1 MTSEALEQRF
11 GGVFATPVRRPI
23 ATYMFFL
30 GVCLIGL
37 FAWYRIPIE
46 LIPPLSGDELR
57 VQIVRPGSDPDVIE
71 REILIPLEARIEELV
86 GVDETWAEI
95 NGSQGT
101 VTIAFEP
108 GSNYRVRE
116 LELSRIAAD
125 LQRTQPRGTFI
136 QVQTNESSFAS
147 RIILQVQILGGADPV
162 SLREFADEQLLPRFT
177 SVPGVSQAFLQGAP
191 PREVTVWLDPQR
203 CAELGVRPGEV
214 TQALARSVQHIRFLG
229 GVEEGNQRYSV
240 MLDGRPGGVVSLGEI
255 RIDPNRPILLR
266 HVADIEMGAARRDNV
281 FRINGQPALG
291 VFLFQEEGA
300 NVVALGRA
308 LKSRIEELRE
318 EFAPYGIDFVIGFDA
333 SEMIED
339 QISRLRELAIGG
351 FVIALMVLFLFLR
364 EWRAVAVVAI
374 AVPVSL
380 LAAGAMLYLGGWT
393 LNLVTLSGLAIGVG
407 LLVDNSIVVYEAVQR
422 RLERGL
428 SPETAAIEGINKTI
442 RAILAGSITT
452 AIVYL
457 PVSALVD
464 DPTARTIILL
474 VAAAIL
480 LPLLA
485 SLLVAAGLVPLLAR
499 KISSGATLARMA
511 RNREYTLQGGKPKQT
526 ARVLFSGLLK
536 SALRRPTPWIASVSM
551 AIVLTLLIA
560 LPWVLVSGAQQAE
573 SSDQVRLEVVM
584 EANNSLDS
592 ASVLFA
598 RLEQAALNIPGVE
611 RVSSNF
617 EEESGTL
624 TIDLLPEDERPAT
637 TTAGFVRRTLL
648 AEGEK
653 AEGVEIS
660 TVSNAGAGGGGGN
673 EAGGDDSGG
682 LLGGTPS
689 KIVLS
694 GPDMRQLNLLATEIQ
709 ESLLNIGDIES
720 ASISGRQGREEL
732 RIRPNFAALNSYRLF
747 PETVLQSLD
756 VLRREGTQMQVGF
769 VLADGR
775 ELPMT
780 VRQPEVVTNN
790 ANQLIQNLMIAFQQ
804 TSLPIGQVTTITN
817 ELPPPNISHH
827 NGRRELSVNYQISDN
842 APRSGP
848 FRQQLDRQIEQV
860 ASNVVLPEGYT
871 VETATSGES
880 TSLFNTLAL
889 PILFLL
895 YTVLAITFESLTLP
909 LLILLSVPL
918 TILGAAWAL
927 VFAGL
932 GISLMAGVG
941 AIALLGITVNPAIIL
956 VDRMQQRVFNSHCGP
971 GTAALGALRERTRP
985 VLMTMGTT
993 IAGMWPLTL
1002 STGQQGEIWPP
1013 FATIMIGGLITSTV
1027 LTLLV
1032 IPVGF
1037 VFLTRID
1044 RLFAKLG
1051 TWVTLGWAA
1060 ACTVVLA
1067 PFFITEQISTYY
1079 WQIVTSILVAS
1090 FFLWVA
1096 KRIFL
1101 EEKPVYINPSPITV
1115 ETRYLGKIY
1124 GLPGPVAKAFAASKA
1139 NAEAKQSRR
1148 DLGERALVHFLLF
1161 GSALFLALNITSDWR
1176 LLFAYVAGAF
1186 ASRALIGAMRALRK
1200 TSTRSVRGE
1209 WLENLVR
1216 GSWPWLLLAGLTY
1229 TYTLQPYLAMEP
1241 MGLPPVAAALLAI
1254 LTVFFQVSRATA
1266 IAIAS
1271 KRISTMVNTGALSS
1285 LRTGWRRFCLSFFSL
1300 GLQRDPI
1307 TASRN
1312 NSFKVAEGMIGILG
1326 PNGAGKTTLLRT
1338 LAGVLDPTIGTTHF
1352 AGHEKRKIL
1361 PVQFSE
1367 IIGYLPQEFG
1377 LPDHLT
1383 AEEYLHYYAILYR
1396 VGNQQER
1403 HERVAMLLKE
1413 VGLAER
1419 KHEKI
1424 GGYSG
1429 GMRQRVAVART
1440 LLRLPP
1446 VIIVDE
1452 PTVGLDPRERIRF
1465 RNLLAKL
1472 AKGRVILFSTHVVED
1487 VAVSCDRVLVFA
1499 NGTICYD
1506 GAPTDLALKAE
1517 GQVWLLTTHAGEA
1530 FNLAPGAKVIDQI
1543 PQEGGGALLRIL
1555 CGERPHERAELTEA
1569 TMEDG
1574 YMQLQKSNFGRSR

>member
-1 MTSEALEQRF
+1 
-11 GGVFATPVRRPI
+11 
-23 ATYMFFL
+23 MFFL

-46 LIPPLSGDELR
+46 LIPALSGDELI

-71 REILIPLEARIEELV
+71 REILLPLEARIDELV

-125 LQRTQPRGTFI
+125 IQRSQPRGTFI
-136 QVQTNESSFAS
+136 QVQSNETSFIS
-147 RIILQVQILGGADPV
+147 RIILEVQIIGGQDPS
-162 SLREFADEQLLPRFT
+162 SLRDFADEQLLPRFT

-191 PREVTVWLDPQR
+191 PREVTVWIDPQR
-203 CAELGVRPGEV
+203 CAELGILPGQV
-214 TQALARSVQHIRFLG
+214 TSALARSVQHIRYLG

-240 MLDGRPGGVVSLGEI
+240 MLDGRPEGVVSLGEI
-255 RIDPNRPILLR
+255 RIDPNSPVLLR
-266 HVADIEMGAARRDNV
+266 HVADIEMGAARQDNV

-300 NVVALGRA
+300 NVVQLGRD
-308 LKSRIEELRE
+308 LKARIDELRA

-333 SEMIED
+333 SQTVED

-351 FVIALMVLFLFLR
+351 FIISLMVLFLFLR
-364 EWRAVAVVAI
+364 EPRAVAVVAI

-380 LAAGAMLYLGGWT
+380 LASGAMLYLGGWT
-393 LNLVTLSGLAIGVG
+393 LNLITLSGLAIGVG

-428 SPETAAIEGINKTI
+428 APETAAVEGINKTI
-442 RAILAGSITT
+442 RAILAGSVTT
-452 AIVYL
+452 AVVYL
-457 PVSALVD
+457 PVHALVD
-464 DPTARTIILL
+464 DVTIRAVVLL

-480 LPLLA
+480 LPLCA
-485 SLLVAAGLVPLLAR
+485 SLLVAAGLVPLLAQ
-499 KISSGATLARMA
+499 KISAGATLARMA
-511 RNREYTLQGGKPKQT
+511 RAREFTQQSGKPKQT

-536 SALRRPTPWIASVSM
+536 SALRRPTPWIATVSL
-551 AIVLTLLIA
+551 AIVLTIIIA
-560 LPWVLVSGAQQAE
+560 LPWVLVSTASQQAE
-573 SSDQVRLEVVM
+573 SADEVRLEANM
-584 EANNSLDS
+584 EGNNSLES
-592 ASVLFA
+592 AGVMFA
-598 RLEQAALNIPGVE
+598 RLEQAALDIPGVE
-611 RVSSNF
+611 KVSASF
-617 EEESGTL
+617 QEESGSITV
-624 TIDLLPEDERPAT
+624 DLVPDEERPAQ
-637 TTAGFVRRTLL
+637 TTAGFVRRTLI
-648 AEGEK
+648 AEAEK
-653 AEGVEIS
+653 TDGVELS
-660 TVSNAGAGGGGGN
+660 TVSTAGAGGGGGGGGGQ
-673 EAGGDDSGG
+673 GGDDSGG
-682 LLGGTPS
+682 LFGDTPS

-694 GPDMRQLNLLATEIQ
+694 GPDMTQLNLLATEIQ
-709 ESLLNIGDIES
+709 ENLLNIGDVET
-720 ASISGRQGREEL
+720 ATISGRQGREEL
-732 RIRPNFAALNSYRLF
+732 RIRPNFSALDSYRLF
-747 PETVLQSLD
+747 PEQVLQSLD

-775 ELPMT
+775 ELPLT
-780 VRQPEVVTNN
+780 VRQPEFTTSN
-790 ANQLIQNLMIAFQQ
+790 ANQLIQNLMISFQQ
-804 TSLPIGQVTTITN
+804 TALPIGQVTTITN

-827 NGRRELSVNYQISDN
+827 NGRRELSVEYQLSDS

-848 FRQQLDRQIEQV
+848 FRQQLDRQIDQV
-860 ASNVVLPEGYT
+860 VSTVFRPEGYT
-871 VETATSGES
+871 IETAAASDSG
-880 TSLFNTLAL
+880 SLMNTLAL

-895 YTVLAITFESLTLP
+895 YAVLAITFESLTLP
-909 LLILLSVPL
+909 LLILLAVPL
-918 TILGAAWAL
+918 TILGATWAL
-927 VFAGL
+927 VLAGM
-932 GISLMAGVG
+932 GASMMAAVG

-956 VDRMQQRVFNSHCGP
+956 VDRMQRRVFNSNCGS

-985 VLMTMGTT
+985 VLMTMATT
-993 IAGMWPLTL
+993 VAGMWPLTL
-1002 STGQQGEIWPP
+1002 STGEQTEIWPP
-1013 FATIMIGGLITSTV
+1013 FATVMIGGLITSTI

-1032 IPVGF
+1032 VPVGF
-1037 VFLTRID
+1037 VFLSRID
-1044 RLFAKLG
+1044 RLFSRLG
-1051 TWVTLGWAA
+1051 TWVTLGWFC
-1060 ACTVVLA
+1060 ACAVVLA
-1067 PFFITEQISTYY
+1067 PLFITEQISTFY
-1079 WQIVTSILVAS
+1079 WQIVTGVLVGS
-1090 FFLWVA
+1090 LFLYAA
-1096 KRIFL
+1096 KRVFL
-1101 EEKPVYINPSPITV
+1101 PEKPVYINPSPITV
-1115 ETRYLGKIY
+1115 ETRYFGKIY
-1124 GLPGPVAKAFAASKA
+1124 GLPGPVAKAFAVSKA
-1139 NAEAKQSRR
+1139 NAAAKQSRR
-1148 DLGERALVHFLLF
+1148 DLFERALVHFLLF
-1161 GSALFLALNITSDWR
+1161 GSALFLALNITSAWR
-1176 LLFAYVAGAF
+1176 LVWAYVAGAF
-1186 ASRALIGAMRALRK
+1186 ARRAVISLLRSLRK
-1200 TSTRSVRGE
+1200 PNTPPTTRDV
-1209 WLENLVR
+1209 LANLVL
-1216 GSWPWLLLAGLTY
+1216 GLWPWLLLGGLTTVY
-1229 TYTLQPYLAMEP
+1229 TAQPMLAGDAARVP
-1241 MGLPPVAAALLAI
+1241 LVAVAILAI
-1254 LTVFFQVSRATA
+1254 LTIFFQLSRSTA
-1266 IAIAS
+1266 ISIANKS
-1271 KRISTMVNTGALSS
+1271 ISTMVNTGALSGI
-1285 LRTGWRRFCLSFFSL
+1285 RTGWRRFCQSCFSL

-1312 NSFKVAEGMIGILG
+1312 NSFKVNEGMIGVLG

-1396 VGNQQER
+1396 VGNQKER

-1499 NGTICYD
+1499 TGTICYD
-1506 GAPTDLALKAE
+1506 GAPADLALKAD
-1517 GQVWLLTTHAGEA
+1517 GQVWLLTTRVGEPL
-1530 FNLAPGAKVIDQI
+1530 NLGEGAKVIDQI
-1543 PQEGGGALLRIL
+1543 PQEGGGSLLRIL
-1555 CGERPHERAELTEA
+1555 CSTQPHARAELTEA

-1574 YMQLQKSNFGRSR
+1574 YMQLQKNNFGRGK